1 MPYRLLIGLLI
12 VALAAISCGRTQLTM
27 NERKAQSSGG
37 AADVISITK
46 AAVVAFC
53 SSAATAIQLSPAKTA
68 TSAAMATQ
76 YQIDQIAAFNNKEQQ
91 FFADETQ
98 WAWDLATVYAGG
110 ELPTS
115 SIIST
120 LSPRQSVFETNMAL
134 GYSPTPEPLPVEG
147 QVFECNHGSDTIRGN
162 CWIVN
167 DTAKHIY
174 YYLFTGAL
182 SEEPDQGI
190 LFVYASGP
198 SLTIEELRRQEYHT
212 EQPLGLIMVE
222 SAAWP
227 LVYLKNRAVPPQRF
241 IFNLE
246 TRQWLDSDAGDLPT
260 QPAKITPVAS
270 TPTSK

>member
-1 MPYRLLIGLLI
+1 MTYRRLIGLLI
-12 VALAAISCGRTQLTM
+12 VALAAVSCGRTQLTM
-27 NERKAQSSGG
+27 DERTAQSSGG
-37 AADVISITK
+37 TADLISITR
-46 AAVVAFC
+46 AAVVAFS
-53 SSAATAIQLSPAKTA
+53 SSATTAIQLSPGKTA
-68 TSAAMATQ
+68 TSAALATQ
-76 YQIDQIAAFNNKEQQ
+76 YHIDQIDALNNKEKQ
-91 FFADETQ
+91 FFADQTQ
-98 WAWDLATVYAGG
+98 WAWDLATVYSGG

-120 LSPRQSVFETNMAL
+120 LSPRQIAFETEMAL

-147 QVFECNHGSDTIRGN
+147 QVFECNHGSETIRGN

-182 SEEPDQGI
+182 SAEPNQGI
-190 LFVYASGP
+190 LLVFASGP
-198 SLTIEELRRQEYHT
+198 SLTIAEKRMQEYHT

-227 LVYLKNRAVPPQRF
+227 LVYLKNRAIPPQRF

-246 TRQWLDSDAGDLPT
+246 TRQWLDATDSSIPT
-260 QPAKITPVAS
+260 MPTKITPVAV